1 MKRSLLLSAF
11 LLISVCLNAQTTLTI
26 NTTTGGSLQTK
37 FLINSYDTAALIN
50 LTITGVLDAQDFRFM
65 RDGLT
70 SLAVLDISG
79 TSIVSYTGPNGPMVG
94 APNRFYPAN
103 ELPYCAFFDPAGT
116 HSGKPTLTSVILPN
130 TLKNIGNYSLQ
141 DCYSL
146 ASVTIPTSLDTIK
159 PYAFH
164 YDTAL
169 INTNIPSGVDVIME
183 GAFQMSKGVTVDAG
197 NANYSSLDGVLFNK
211 NKSVLITCPYSKYT
225 YTVPA
230 SVDTLGF
237 ESFYGCRHLASVNI
251 PTTVSQILNGA
262 FSGSGLISVTIPSSV
277 TRIEESVFF
286 YCQKLMSVSLP
297 NTITYLGFGAFYGCI
312 ALPSIDIPASVD
324 TIQAMCFYTDSAM
337 TSVSL
342 HQGIKYIGFA
352 TFQGCSHLTSINI
365 PTTLTSLSSSLFFY
379 CKSLSN
385 IIIPSSITSIESSAF
400 AKCYGLSSIYSE
412 SVIPVDLSSSPGVFL
427 GVDTNTCILY
437 VPIGSVNLYES
448 ANQWKDFN
456 IMQEND
462 FGINTASAEGFKV
475 FVENCN
481 LNIWEIPYGENVT
494 IYTLQGIQILDQKMF
509 SDRLTFRLPNKGMY
523 IVKIGKKT
531 GKVIAE

>member
-1 MKRSLLLSAF
+1 MKRSILLSFF

-26 NTTTGGSLQTK
+26 NTTSGGSLRSK
-37 FLINSYDTAALIN
+37 FIINSYDTNAVIN

-65 RDGLT
+65 RDNLT
-70 SLAVLDISG
+70 SLSVLDISN

-94 APNRFYPAN
+94 NPTYYYPAN

-116 HSGKPTLTSVILPN
+116 HWGKPTLTSVILPN

-141 DCYSL
+141 YCFSL
-146 ASVTIPTSLDTIK
+146 ASVTIPNSVDTIQ
-159 PYAFH
+159 PYAFKF
-164 YDTAL
+164 DTAL
-169 INTNIPSGVDVIME
+169 ININIPSGVDVIME
-183 GAFQMSKGVTVDAG
+183 GAFQLSGGVAVDAG
-197 NANYSSLDGVLFNK
+197 NPNYSSLDGVLFNK
-211 NKSVLITCPYSKYT
+211 NKTVLICCPYTKYT

-251 PTTVSQILNGA
+251 PTTVSCILNGA

-286 YCQKLMSVSLP
+286 FCQKLMSVNLP
-297 NTITYLGFGAFYGCI
+297 NTITYMGFGAFYGCI
-312 ALPSIDIPASVD
+312 ALQSIDIPSSVD

-337 TSVSL
+337 TSVTL

-365 PTTLTSLSSSLFFY
+365 PTTLTSLSESLFFY
-379 CKSLSN
+379 CKSLPN
-385 IIIPSSITSIESSAF
+385 IIIPSSITSIGSSAF
-400 AKCYGLSSIYSE
+400 AKCYALSSIYSE

-456 IMQEND
+456 IMQEYN
-462 FGINTASAEGFKV
+462 FVINTASAEGFKV

-523 IVKIGKKT
+523 IVKIGRKT
-531 GKVIAE
+531 SKVIAA